1 MSKSRMAAR
10 LAAVQALYQHE
21 MEEVPL
27 AQLLH
32 QFHEHRLG
40 ATIGDIEYQKADP
53 AYFDGL
59 VSGTLARIDEIDA
72 VIADHLAGGWT
83 VERLVR
89 PLRQIL
95 RAGTWELLA
104 RPDVPVGSA
113 IGAWLDVADALCDRS
128 DTKFVNGVLDSIAKT
143 VRSKR

>member
-21 MEEVPL
+21 MEDLPL

-40 ATIGDIEYQKADP
+40 ATVNDVEYHKAEP

-72 VIADHLAGGWT
+72 LISAQLVEGWT
-83 VERLVR
+83 IDRLVR

-113 IGAWLDVADALCDRS
+113 INAWLDVADALCNRTDK
-128 DTKFVNGVLDSIAKT
+128 KFANGVLDAIAKA
-143 VRSKR
+143 VR